1 MAAGAGRPGE
11 GEQHGA
17 GDGES
22 GEERE
27 RAIHDV

>member
-1 MAAGAGRPGE
+1 MAAGADRSSD